1 MPGTELVN
9 HTVGINPTLVYK
21 RLEPR
26 ILDNK
31 EHARKIA
38 IEEYVNLEKE
48 KSLELLCDITKQIYQ
63 LDKHISHLI
72 HESDVKKDSQRQ
84 IAYKLECLG
93 ISAEKIAIATQ
104 QKDLPYMLT
113 EDQECEEVRADRK
126 RKFEEEAKEEER
138 KRQRRETIVMKD
150 GKIISGGDKSQEVK
164 DATHNTTLTTQQQ
177 RIMKDQESLIQR
189 QDTQLIQLNLR
200 IKALEAEKAE
210 MIAKQQ
216 QQDQQLQQQQQQE
229 QPPLPTIPSLS
240 NIAGLP
246 LLDDDVI
253 EFTDLTAG
261 ARQTLLTPV
270 IPPFIPPAIPTV
282 LPPAQPGT
290 SSQSTES
297 SNPFNI
303 KRAIRPEHLK
313 FLPKYASAGLKKEP
327 QSTAEIVDQSNV
339 EVLNLPPEGSSNII
353 FVPKKIDQKKALV
366 LVPQTRK
373 RFLNKQNN
381 PGAPVPEDAQDPTR
395 FYCPN
400 CACNYKEKGDLQKH
414 LNFNCMKTSFDYI
427 CDACQK
433 EFLTN
438 YGVREHYYQEHKK
451 QFLYFCPKCNKG
463 FYHKSHKSNH
473 KKSCPNKD
481 GEDKYTTRAPYELE
495 LELTFKRR
503 QRVEIPPQVAE
514 IALQQQES
522 DKAAELLEELE
533 QQRAEEAQNTAGEAQ
548 KITGMEFDLG
558 GGGVVRMT

>member
-1 MPGTELVN
+1 MLRNPNKFYKAIENELIDTGESYESYCYNVYHGKVWGDDLVAAAISDMWNISISIISPCYKYPVDVWHNENDPHVVLIANGGSYMSHSNKTTHFSSTRKIDGKWKIPGTELIN

-48 KSLELLCDITKQIYQ
+48 KSLELLCDITKQIYR

-72 HESDVKKDSQRQ
+72 QESDVKKDSQRQ

-150 GKIISGGDKSQEVK
+150 GKIISGGDKSQEAK
-164 DATHNTTLTTQQQ
+164 DATHSTTLTVQQQ

-200 IKALEAEKAE
+200 IKALETEKAE
-210 MIAKQQ
+210 LIAKQQ
-216 QQDQQLQQQQQQE
+216 QQDQQLQLQQQQQH
-229 QPPLPTIPSLS
+229 PPLPTIPSLS

-261 ARQTLLTPV
+261 AGQTLLTPV
-270 IPPFIPPAIPTV
+270 ISPVIPPAIPTP
-282 LPPAQPGT
+282 LPPAEPGT

-303 KRAIRPEHLK
+303 KRAIKPEHLK
-313 FLPKYASAGLKKEP
+313 FLPKYALAGLKKEP
-327 QSTAEIVDQSNV
+327 QSSAEIVDQSNV
-339 EVLNLPPEGSSNII
+339 EVLNLPPEGASNII

-373 RFLNKQNN
+373 RFLNKRNN

-400 CACNYKEKGDLQKH
+400 CAC
-414 LNFNCMKTSFDYI
+414 
-427 CDACQK
+427 
-433 EFLTN
+433 
-438 YGVREHYYQEHKK
+438 V
-451 QFLYFCPKCNKG
+451 
-463 FYHKSHKSNH
+463 
-473 KKSCPNKD
+473 
-481 GEDKYTTRAPYELE
+481 
-495 LELTFKRR
+495 
-503 QRVEIPPQVAE
+503 
-514 IALQQQES
+514 
-522 DKAAELLEELE
+522 
-533 QQRAEEAQNTAGEAQ
+533 
-548 KITGMEFDLG
+548 TGMIAGRTATDFVLRILRLMSGQAHYPAWCQLNSAESS
-558 GGGVVRMT
+558 